1 MQAAVAAQDAVQDTE
16 DVVAV
21 SVFRGNTDMHGYL
34 EARIPLYT
42 EALIPLRDAQGWVI
56 LPVSV

>member
-1 MQAAVAAQDAVQDTE
+1 MHSVQAAVAAQAAVEDT
-16 DVVAV
+16 DR
-21 SVFRGNTDMHGYL
+21 RGNTDMHGYL

-56 LPVSV
+56 LPVAV